1 MVATYMQETQIQN
14 KILAALKKAGIFC
27 WRCNNGA
34 VWDSKLHT
42 YRASVTLKGVP
53 DIIGI
58 LPGGIFLGIEVKTDK
73 GRQSPDQLLFQ
84 KRLEEEGGIY
94 ILARSVD
101 DVKIVINR

>member
-1 MVATYMQETQIQN
+1 MQETKIQN
-14 KILAALKKAGIFC
+14 KILAALKKAGIFS

-42 YRASVTLKGVP
+42 YRSGITLKGVP
-53 DIIGI
+53 DIIGVF
-58 LPGGIFLGIEVKTDK
+58 PGGKGVFLAVEVKTDK

-84 KRLEEEGGIY
+84 RRLEGEGGIY

-101 DVKIVINR
+101 DVKKLFIIS